1 MQSHQPVL
9 ELYQLIIDLLDVDID
24 PEDVI
29 VAVDAVDDVVV
40 EAVELLE
47 QVELLADLQELGVLG
62 DGEPEE
68 LLPTGVGDVLAVE
81 VVKVVLVDEEAVASL
96 LGRQAGHHRTALW
109 VKERWCTED
118 KEL

>member
-9 ELYQLIIDLLDVDID
+9 ELNQLIIDLLDVDID

-40 EAVELLE
+40 EAIEFL
-47 QVELLADLQELGVLG
+47 QVELVQQVALADLQELGVLG

-96 LGRQAGHHRTALW
+96 LGRQAGHHRTAL
-109 VKERWCTED
+109 
-118 KEL
+118 